1 MNNHQINKFVA
12 AHINKTSQPAAKAKA
27 NKKQAA
33 KSVANGVGPVFP
45 TVAQPGFPAPAKGK
59 KGPVGTTKKGSSK
72 KSNGLGK
79 NIHIHIH
86 TYGDNSGGSGGY

>member
-59 KGPVGTTKKGSSK
+59 KGPVGSSKKGSNK
-72 KSNGLGK
+72 KSNGTSPT
-79 NIHIHIH
+79 IHVHIHQ
-86 TYGDNSGGSGGY
+86 YGDSDGDEGGY